1 MATSTRLPAFT
12 RPSTVRAAVIKP
24 PRRDRAY
31 EMARMIGMMTIC
43 LLTGTSLHFLNLI

>member
-12 RPSTVRAAVIKP
+12 VPSKVRASVVKS
-24 PRRDRAY
+24 PRRDRAQGA
-31 EMARMIGMMTIC
+31 ARMIGMTTIC